1 MSDPSN
7 SDALRDFLDRTLKG
21 GSLARIPKHPTQ
33 RDHLLATLS
42 TALHRRYPYGERE
55 LGEVLI
61 ETLESLRSTVDHVTA
76 RRYLVDCGFLK
87 RDRAGN
93 RYYLNFERLRGVLDA
108 DAQEAALDLAAEV
121 IAAAQARTAEK
132 AARAERYRAA
142 ARADRES

>member
-1 MSDPSN
+1 MSDPSD
-7 SDALRDFLDRTLKG
+7 SDTLRDLLDRILKG
-21 GSLARIPKHPTQ
+21 GTLARIPRHPAQ

-61 ETLESLRSTVDHVTA
+61 ETLETLNSTVDHVTA

-93 RYYLNFERLRGVLDA
+93 RYYLNFERLRGVLDTS
-108 DAQEAALDLAAEV
+108 AQEVALDLAAKA
-121 IAAAQARTAEK
+121 IAAAQARASEK

-142 ARADRES
+142 ARADREA